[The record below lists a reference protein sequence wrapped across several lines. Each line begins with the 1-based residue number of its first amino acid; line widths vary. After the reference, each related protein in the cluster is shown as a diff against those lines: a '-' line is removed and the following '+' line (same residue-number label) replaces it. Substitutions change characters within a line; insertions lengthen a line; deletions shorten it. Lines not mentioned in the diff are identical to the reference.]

1 MGVAGRGPD
10 ACSSADYL
18 ILSTPSRE
26 TLKKTSKSG
35 EIRLSHELNG

>member
-18 ILSTPSRE
+18 ILSTPSKE
-26 TLKKTSKSG
+26 GLKYPPIF
-35 EIRLSHELNG
+35 EALAA